1 MRQTYNSDDPM
12 NFIAK
17 ILLNSLYGRFGMD
30 DNFDNI
36 TIVHKVFL
44 SDFEDK
50 FLDFIIDR
58 IEIGDYWII
67 FYSCENTSDDRNVS
81 VAISAAITA
90 YSRIH
95 MSQFKNNPEINLYY
109 TDTDSIYTDS
119 DINKYLINSKILG
132 LLKLENI
139 CKKAIFLGP
148 KLYCLITESGQFI
161 HKVKGLNQNIDIN
174 FNDFKKLLTKN
185 SIIAKTQSKWF
196 RNLNESKILIL
207 DQLYSI
213 KTTNNKRIL
222 VHDKKNK
229 LIGTRSYKIDNS
241 KEIKSKPSLA
251 SIKNKPS
258 LSSINK
264 FDENNNDD
272 KFDNTNNLFD

>member
-1 MRQTYNSDDPM
+1 M